1 MLGLGLGDDLMFY
14 EIARDTQG
22 GLMIGARYVERSASK
37 LGVEEKTIE
46 DWLAVR
52 PELLFP
58 RERILVI
65 AQSIAGQGMADI
77 LALDG
82 QGNLVVVEIKRDWSD
97 RIAVAQLLSYA
108 ADLRRVTYERL
119 NSEAQRYSKWAGGE
133 LIMEFRKFID
143 DVTFPPEKLAQRQR
157 IFIVAP
163 SSDAELRKIV
173 EWLQD
178 YKAPI
183 QFIPFSL
190 IADDGGSPRFIS
202 IEGIEADP
210 EASQTSEDEWAGHW
224 IFNTN
229 ETNNP
234 GAYKAMFDRSVI
246 AIYGYDNGPRNLEGS
261 SKGDKVFA
269 YVNGQGIRALG
280 LIEDPTVQDGKG
292 IFLDKNGNQGPGEYH
307 VAVKWLCLLE
317 QNQAFTNQQATA
329 LGYSLPVRT
338 VFGRLKRGRLANQIE
353 QELRR
358 RASA

>member
-1 MLGLGLGDDLMFY
+1 MLY
-14 EIARDTQG
+14 EIARDTENR
-22 GLMIGARYVERSASK
+22 LVVGARYVERYASE
-37 LGVEEKTIE
+37 LGVVEKTIE

-52 PELLFP
+52 PDLLFP

-97 RIAVAQLLSYA
+97 RVAVAQLLSYA

-119 NSEAQRYSKWAGGE
+119 NAEAQRYAKWSGGE
-133 LIMEFRKFID
+133 LIAQFRTFID
-143 DVTFPPEKLAQRQR
+143 DATFPSKKLALQQR
-157 IFIVAP
+157 IFVVAP

-178 YKAPI
+178 YKVPI
-183 QFIPFSL
+183 QFVPFSL
-190 IADDGGSPRFIS
+190 IADDDGSLRFMS
-202 IEGIEADP
+202 IEGIEAD
-210 EASQTSEDEWAGHW
+210 EAFLTSEDEWAGHW

-234 GAYKAMFDRSVI
+234 GAYRAMFDTSVI
-246 AIYGYDNGPRNLEGS
+246 AIWGYGNGPRNLEGS
-261 SKGDKVFA
+261 SKDDKVFA

-280 LIEDPTVQDGKG
+280 VIEDPTVREGKG
-292 IFLDKNGNQGPGEYH
+292 IFLDVNGKQEPGEYH
-307 VAVKWLCLLE
+307 VPVRWVCFLE
-317 QNQAFTNQQATA
+317 QHEAFTNQQATA

-338 VFGRLKRGRLANQIE
+338 VFGRLKRGRLASQIE
-353 QELRR
+353 QEVRR